1 MKLLFGFVV
10 LLLVAVS
17 LLADY
22 KWKQWIKS
30 REQAR
35 RRDDGREN

>member
-1 MKLLFGFVV
+1 MNLLFGLLV
-10 LLLVAVS
+10 LLLVAGS
-17 LLADY
+17 LVADY

-35 RRDDGREN
+35 QRDRDK

>member
-1 MKLLFGFVV
+1 MKLLFGLIV
-10 LLLVAVS
+10 LLLIAVS
-17 LLADY
+17 LVADY

-35 RRDDGREN
+35 QRDGRPEN